1 MVNLTGYLISQQI
14 YLGHKTV
21 VYRGIR
27 ELDRQPVIIKM
38 MRNEYPSFKE
48 LMQFRNQFTIAKN
61 LHLEDVIKTYS
72 LELYENSYVL
82 VMEDFGGIS
91 LKDYVCNNV
100 KTRHSDHFKTR
111 HGASLHEFL
120 QIAIQIVTA
129 LEGLYCHRIIHK
141 DIKPANI
148 LINPT
153 TKQVKLIDFS
163 IASLLPRET
172 QTLTCPNVLEGTLA
186 YLSPEQTGRMNR
198 GIDYRS
204 DFYSLGV
211 TFFELLTGQLPFTSN
226 DPMELIHYH
235 IAQHPPLVH
244 HIDSEIPPTLSA
256 IANKLMAK
264 NAEDR
269 YQSAFGLRYD
279 LEVCLHSL
287 EQTGDIHPFE
297 LAKRDICDRFLI
309 PEKLYGR
316 AKEVKTLLEAFGRVA
331 YPLDMGI
338 ATDEQTDISSISVT
352 HSLPEMMM
360 VAGFSGIGKTAVVN
374 EIHKPIAKQQG
385 YFIKGKYD
393 QYKRD
398 VPLSGLVQALQD
410 LIGQLLSESDAQLHH
425 WKDKILAALGENA
438 QVIIDV
444 IPELEQILGQQPPI
458 LELSTTAAQ
467 NRFNLLFPQFIQV
480 FATIEHPL
488 VIFLDDLQW
497 ADLASLKL
505 MKLLMTDT
513 RYLLMIGAYRD
524 NEVFPA
530 HPLMLMLQDVPTI
543 VNTITLTPL
552 SITDINDLIADT
564 LSCSTQLAQP
574 LAELVYQKTQGN
586 PFFTNQFLKSLYNE
600 GLISFDFQLG
610 SWQCDIARVKMLA
623 LTEDVVEFMAR
634 QLQKLPIATQTVLK
648 LAACIGNSFDLA
660 TLAIVYEQLLDET
673 AVDLW
678 KALQEGLVIP
688 TTEVYKFYQDSSLV
702 KCHLS
707 LENSEQRTNDKGQ
720 MTVSYK
726 FLHDRVQQA
735 AYSLIPEDKKQATH
749 LKIGQLL
756 LSSTPKTQQEE
767 KIFEIVNQLNY
778 GVELIIQ
785 QTERDNLASLNLIAG
800 QKARTATA
808 YTTGLKYLMTGI
820 QLLASNCWENNYNL
834 TLFLYQEAAEA
845 AYLAGRFEQMIHLA
859 DVVLKKASLLLEKV
873 KVYEVKILAFGAQNK
888 AREAVNIALILL
900 KMLGQ
905 ELPLKPN
912 RSDIQQAMSETTL
925 NLNGRCVED
934 LIDLPEMR
942 DDNLLAAMRILSLV
956 ITFSYQAA
964 PELFP
969 LILLK
974 QVNLSLQYGNA
985 PLSAFAYVAYGL
997 TLCGVM
1003 GDIEQ
1008 GYQFGKL
1015 ALNLL
1020 VKFNAKEVKAKVLQT
1035 FNALVR
1041 HWKEHTKEILPP
1053 LLEAYSAALETGDLE
1068 FAALS
1073 LKVYSYSSYF
1083 IGKELTLLEPEMAT
1097 YSYAISQLKQ
1107 EMPLAWTSIFRQ
1119 VVLNLLGTVNNP
1131 WDLCGTSYDEEKMLP
1146 LLQQANDRVGLLFLF
1161 FSKLQLCYL
1170 FGEFQQAVEYAT
1182 LAEKYLDG
1190 GIGQIVTVLFYFYD
1204 SLSRLAV
1211 YSESLQQEQKIILD
1225 KVHINQEKLQKWAY
1239 HAPMNYLHK
1248 FYLVE
1253 AERHRVLN
1261 EKSEAIEMYDRAI
1274 SLAKENEYLNEE
1286 ALAQELAA
1294 KFYLE
1299 WGKQRIAQDYLID
1312 GYYCYARWSAKAKVD
1327 DLEKR
1332 YPDLLNPI
1340 LQQEKILLSPGDKVT
1355 ASDRTTSLTS
1365 ISSTSVSEI
1374 LDLTSVIKASQTLS
1388 SEIEL
1393 DKLLDKLMQVVMENA
1408 GAKKCVLILPH
1419 GNKLVIEAI
1428 ATISETPTILQSIP
1442 VESSLEI
1449 PLNLIYYVK
1458 NTLKTLVIDDA
1469 AAETYSVTDAYL
1481 NQYKP
1486 KSVLCTPIINQ
1497 GKLIGILYLENSLTT
1512 GAFTSHRL
1520 QVLNLLISQVAISL
1534 ENARLYQKSQELYQ
1548 QMQSYAQQLEHSLT
1562 NLKQMQLQL
1571 IQSEKMSALGNLVAG
1586 VAHEINNPV
1595 GFIVSNLQPTQEY
1608 IRDLFHLIDLY
1619 QQKFPHPG
1627 DEILEEIEAIDLEY
1641 LRTDFPKLI
1650 NSLKLGTDRIRNIS
1664 ISLRNFSRADTT
1676 AKVFF
1681 NLHEGIDST
1690 LLILKHRLK
1699 ANKVNPEINIIKD
1712 YGDLPLV
1719 KCLPGQL
1726 NQVFMNILANA
1737 IDAIEESLG
1746 EKIGFIWI
1754 HTQCSSEKQ
1763 SVIIRIKD
1771 NGVGMPDAL
1780 KSKIFDHLFT
1790 TKAVGKGTGLGLSI
1804 AHQIVVEQ
1812 HQGVLEVNSVPGQ
1825 GSEFIITLPL

>member
-1 MVNLTGYLISQQI
+1 MNLTGYLISQQI

-48 LMQFRNQFTIAKN
+48 LIQFRNQFTIAKN

-91 LKDYVCNNV
+91 LKDYVCDNV
-100 KTRHSDHFKTR
+100 ETR
-111 HGASLHEFL
+111 HGASLREFL

-129 LEGLYCHRIIHK
+129 LEGLYRHRIIHK

-148 LINPT
+148 LINPS

-235 IAQHPPLVH
+235 IAQQPPLVH
-244 HIDSEIPPTLSA
+244 HINSEIPPTLSA

-287 EQTGDIHPFE
+287 EQTGNIYPFE

-338 ATDEQTDISSISVT
+338 ATDKQTDISSISVT

-398 VPLSGLVQALQD
+398 VPLSGVVQALQD

-438 QVIIDV
+438 QVMIDV

-458 LELSTTAAQ
+458 LELSATAAQ
-467 NRFNLLFPQFIQV
+467 NRFNLLFQQFIQV

-513 RYLLMIGAYRD
+513 RCLLMIGAYRD

-530 HPLMLMLQDVPTI
+530 HPLMLMLQDVNAI

-600 GLISFDFQLG
+600 GLISFDFQIG

-660 TLAIVYEQLLDET
+660 TLAIVYEQLPDET

-702 KCHLS
+702 KFHLS
-707 LENSEQRTNDKGQ
+707 LENSEQRTNDKEQ

-785 QTERDNLASLNLIAG
+785 ETERDNLASLNLIAG
-800 QKARTATA
+800 RKSKTATA
-808 YTTGLKYLMTGI
+808 YTTALKYLITGI

-834 TLFLYQEAAEA
+834 TLFLYQEAAES
-845 AYLAGRFEQMIHLA
+845 AYLAGRFEQMIQLA
-859 DVVLKKASLLLEKV
+859 DVVLQKASLLLEQV

-888 AREAVNIALILL
+888 AREAVEIALTVL

-912 RSDIQQAMSETTL
+912 QSDIQQAMSETTL

-934 LIDLPEMR
+934 LINLPEMT
-942 DDNLLAAMRILSLV
+942 DVNLLAAMRILSLV

-1020 VKFNAKEVKAKVLQT
+1020 VKFNAKEVKAKVIQT

-1131 WDLCGTSYDEEKMLP
+1131 WDLCGKSYDEEKMLP

-1211 YSESLQQEQKIILD
+1211 YSESLQQEQKSILD
-1225 KVHINQEKLQKWAY
+1225 KVQINQEKLQKWAH

-1261 EKSEAIEMYDRAI
+1261 QKSEAIEMYDRAT

-1299 WGKQRIAQDYLID
+1299 WGKQRIAQDSFINA
-1312 GYYCYARWSAKAKVD
+1312 YYCYARWSAKAKVY

-1332 YPDLLNPI
+1332 YPDLLKPI
-1340 LQQEKILLSPGDKVT
+1340 LQQEKILLTPGDTVT
-1355 ASDRTTSLTS
+1355 TSGGTTSLTS

-1374 LDLTSVIKASQTLS
+1374 IDLTSVIKASQTLS

-1442 VESSLEI
+1442 VESSSEI

-1458 NTLKTLVIDDA
+1458 NTLKTLVIDDTT
-1469 AAETYSVTDAYL
+1469 AETYSVTDAYL

-1548 QMQSYAQQLEHSLT
+1548 QMQSYAQQLEYSLT
-1562 NLKQMQLQL
+1562 DLKQMQLQL

-1664 ISLRNFSRADTT
+1664 ISLRSFSRADTT
-1676 AKVFF
+1676 AKVLF

-1699 ANKVNPEINIIKD
+1699 ANKVHPEINIIKD

-1763 SVIIRIKD
+1763 NVIIRIKD

-1812 HQGVLEVNSVPGQ
+1812 HQGVLEVNSVPGE

>member
-1 MVNLTGYLISQQI
+1 MNLTGYLISQQI

-21 VYRGIR
+21 VYQGIR
-27 ELDRQPVIIKM
+27 ELDRQPVMIKM

-48 LMQFRNQFTIAKN
+48 LIQFRNQFTIAKN
-61 LHLEDVIKTYS
+61 LQLQGVIKTYS
-72 LELYENSYVL
+72 LELYENRYVL

-91 LKDYVCNNV
+91 LKDYVSNNVQTNCANNV
-100 KTRHSDHFKTR
+100 KTC
-111 HGASLHEFL
+111 HGESLREFL

-129 LEGLYCHRIIHK
+129 LEGLYRYRIIHK

-163 IASLLPRET
+163 IASLLLRET
-172 QTLTCPNVLEGTLA
+172 QTLMCPDVLEGTLA

-235 IAQHPPLVH
+235 IAQQPPLVH
-244 HIDSEIPPTLSA
+244 YIAPEIPPTLSA
-256 IANKLMAK
+256 IVNKLMAK

-269 YQSAFGLRYD
+269 YQSAFGLRHD
-279 LEVCLHSL
+279 LEICLHSL
-287 EQTGDIHPFE
+287 EQTGYIHPFE

-316 AKEVKTLLEAFGRVA
+316 VKEVNTLLEAFVRVA
-331 YPLDMGI
+331 CPESLQV
-338 ATDEQTDISSISVT
+338 ATDKQTDISSIISAT
-352 HSLPEMMM
+352 HSIAKIMM

-393 QYKRD
+393 RYKRD
-398 VPLSGLVQALQD
+398 VPLLGFVQALQD
-410 LIGQLLSESDAQLHH
+410 LMAQLLAESDAQLHL
-425 WKDKILAALGENA
+425 WKHEINTVLGENG

-444 IPELEQILGQQPPI
+444 IPELEQIIGKQPPI
-458 LELSTTAAQ
+458 LELSATAAQ
-467 NRFNLLFPQFIQV
+467 NRFNLLFQQFIQV
-480 FATIEHPL
+480 FATVEHPL

-505 MKLLMTDT
+505 IKLLMTDT
-513 RYLLMIGAYRD
+513 RYLLMIGTYRD
-524 NEVFPA
+524 NEISSA
-530 HPLMLMLQDVPTI
+530 HPLMLTLQDVNTI

-564 LSCSTQLAQP
+564 LRCSTQLAQP
-574 LAELVYQKTQGN
+574 LTELVYQKTKGN
-586 PFFTNQFLKSLYNE
+586 PFFTNQFLKSLYDE
-600 GLISFDFQLG
+600 GLISFDFQIG

-623 LTEDVVEFMAR
+623 LTEDIVEFMAR
-634 QLQKLPIATQTVLK
+634 QLQKLPITTQSVLK

-660 TLAIVYEQLLDET
+660 TLAIVYEKLQVET
-673 AVDLW
+673 AADLW

-688 TTEVYKFYQDSSLV
+688 TSEVYKFYQNGANSQLLIAN
-702 KCHLS
+702 C
-707 LENSEQRTNDKGQ
+707 SEQLAMSHEPLAIN
-720 MTVSYK
+720 YK

-735 AYSLIPEDKKQATH
+735 AYSLIPEGKKQATH

-756 LSSTPKTQQEE
+756 LSNTPKSQQEE
-767 KIFEIVNQLNY
+767 KIFEIVNQLNS
-778 GVELIIQ
+778 GLELITLQ
-785 QTERDNLASLNLIAG
+785 SERDNVASLNLIAG
-800 QKARTATA
+800 RKAKTATA
-808 YTTGLKYLMTGI
+808 YTTALKYLTTAI
-820 QLLASNCWENNYNL
+820 QLLASDRWEKNYDL
-834 TLFLYQEAAEA
+834 TLVLYQEAAEA
-845 AYLAGRFEQMIHLA
+845 AYLAGDFEQMAQLA
-859 DVVLKKASLLLEKV
+859 YVVFNKASLLLDKV
-873 KVYEVKILAFGAQNK
+873 KVYEVKILALGAQNE
-888 AREAVNIALILL
+888 AREAVNTALIVL

-905 ELPLKPN
+905 ELPLNPKQ
-912 RSDIQQAMSETTL
+912 SDIQQAMSETTL
-925 NLNGRCVED
+925 NLKGRCIED
-934 LIDLPEMR
+934 VIALPEMT
-942 DDNLLAAMRILSLV
+942 DANLLAAMRILSLV

-969 LILLK
+969 LILFK

-1020 VKFNAKEVKAKVLQT
+1020 VKFNAKEVKAKVIQT

-1041 HWKEHTKEILPP
+1041 HWKEHTKEIVSS

-1073 LKVYSYSSYF
+1073 LKVYSYASYF
-1083 IGKELTLLEPEMAT
+1083 IGKELSLLETEMAT
-1097 YSYAISQLKQ
+1097 YSHAISQLKQ

-1119 VVLNLLGTVNNP
+1119 IVLNLLGKVDNP
-1131 WDLCGTSYDEEKMLP
+1131 CELIGESCDEEKMLP
-1146 LLQQANDRVGLLFLF
+1146 LLQKANDRVGLLFLF
-1161 FSKLQLCYL
+1161 FSKLHLCYL

-1182 LAEKYLDG
+1182 LAENYLDG
-1190 GIGQIVTVLFYFYD
+1190 GIGQIVTVLFYFYA

-1211 YSESLQQEQKIILD
+1211 YPQSSQPEQQSILVM
-1225 KVHINQEKLQKWAY
+1225 VHSDREKLQKWAN

-1253 AERHRVLN
+1253 AELHRVLN
-1261 EKSEAIEMYDRAI
+1261 QKSEAIEMYDRAI

-1286 ALAQELAA
+1286 ALARELAA

-1299 WGKQRIAQDYLID
+1299 WGKQRIAQDYFTNA
-1312 GYYCYARWSAKAKVD
+1312 YYCYARWSAKAKVY

-1332 YPDLLNPI
+1332 YPHLLNPI
-1340 LQQEKILLSPGDKVT
+1340 LQQEKILLSPGDTVT
-1355 ASDRTTSLTS
+1355 ASGGATSP
-1365 ISSTSVSEI
+1365 STSVSEI

-1408 GAKKCVLILPH
+1408 GAKKCVLLLPQ
-1419 GNKLVIEAI
+1419 GNKLVVEAI
-1428 ATISETPTILQSIP
+1428 ATISETPAILQSIP
-1442 VESSLEI
+1442 VESSLEV

-1469 AAETYSVTDAYL
+1469 LAETYYVNDTYL

-1486 KSVLCTPIINQ
+1486 KSVLCTPILNQ

-1548 QMQSYAQQLEHSLT
+1548 QTQSYAQQLEHSLT

-1571 IQSEKMSALGNLVAG
+1571 IQNEKMSALGNLVAG

-1595 GFIVSNLQPTQEY
+1595 GFIVNNLQPIQEY
-1608 IRDLFHLIDLY
+1608 IRDLFHIIDLY
-1619 QQKFPHPG
+1619 QQKFTEPG
-1627 DEILEEIEAIDLEY
+1627 AEILEEIEAIDLEY
-1641 LRTDFPKLI
+1641 LRDDFPKLI
-1650 NSLKLGTDRIRNIS
+1650 NSLKLGTDRIRHMS
-1664 ISLRNFSRADTT
+1664 TSLRIFSRADTD
-1676 AKVFF
+1676 AKVLF
-1681 NLHEGIDST
+1681 NIHEGIDCT

-1699 ANKVNPEINIIKD
+1699 ANENRPEINIIKD

-1719 KCLPGQL
+1719 KCFPGQL

-1737 IDAIEESLG
+1737 IDALEESLVG
-1746 EKIGFIWI
+1746 KTGFIWL
-1754 HTQCSSEKQ
+1754 HTKHSSDNK
-1763 SVIIRIKD
+1763 SIIIRIKD
-1771 NGVGMPDAL
+1771 NGVGIPDDV

-1804 AHQIVVEQ
+1804 AHQIVVEK
-1812 HQGVLEVNSVPGQ
+1812 HQGVLEVNSVPRQ
-1825 GSEFIITLPL
+1825 GSEFIITLPN